1 MSPLPGS
8 AVPLR
13 GRRWPMVVGVVVAL
27 LAIAVIGASVITVPY
42 YGVAPGEARPSEDR
56 VSVDGHRDLPGR
68 RRGPL
73 CHRER
78 APPDRPGR
86 VPRVA
91 RSRHRRGARRPDP
104 RRSDAAAEPRGEPRA
119 RWAPSKDTATYVALE
134 QLGFPVELHGG
145 GAVVA
150 EPVAEAPAA
159 QFLQKDDV
167 ITEVDGVP
175 IHLTDDIGP
184 ALDGKQE
191 GDVVSVTVD
200 RLNVDEPL
208 TFDIP
213 LWRNPEDGRVILG
226 FTPLGAVPNT
236 LEFTFPFP
244 VEIDSGSV
252 GGPSAGLAFTLAL
265 ARHADARRAHR
276 RRGRGG
282 DRRDLS
288 RRQCRADRR
297 HQAEDRCRRRHRCDP
312 VPGA

>member
-1 MSPLPGS
+1 M
-8 AVPLR
+8 
-13 GRRWPMVVGVVVAL
+13 
-27 LAIAVIGASVITVPY
+27 
-42 YGVAPGEARPSEDR
+42 
-56 VSVDGHRDLPGR
+56 
-68 RRGPL
+68 
-73 CHRER
+73 
-78 APPDRPGR
+78 
-86 VPRVA
+86 A

-104 RRSDAAAEPRGEPRA
+104 WRSDAAAEPRGEPRA
-119 RWAPSKDTATYVALE
+119 PWATSKDTATYVALKVSS
-134 QLGFPVELHGG
+134 GIPVELQRS
-145 GAVVA
+145 VA
-150 EPVAEAPAA
+150 RWSPNRSRTAPAA

-167 ITEVDGVP
+167 ITEVNGVP

-184 ALDGKQE
+184 ALEGKQE

-265 ARHADARRAHR
+265 PRHADARRAHR

-288 RRQCRADRR
+288 RRQCRAYRR
-297 HQAEDRCRRRHRCDP
+297 HQAEDRCRRRHQCDP
-312 VPGA
+312 VPGSEGRRGG